1 MSASKTY
8 ASNRELG
15 LNTCGVAEQY
25 RNKGS
30 IPASAPG
37 SPNFIV
43 NDGGSIWSAKDQT
56 GWRIRCEQVG
66 TDGGYEFEVGSNTHT
81 VMAGE
86 VEAFN
91 ITVDVPLHL
100 RVEQI
105 GMVSGWGAI
114 VATRLR

>member
-1 MSASKTY
+1 MSPFKTY

-15 LNTCGVAEQY
+15 LNVNGVHPQLQH
-25 RNKGS
+25 KGS

-37 SPNFIV
+37 NPHHIV
-43 NDGGSIWSAKDQT
+43 NIGGHIRPIKGQT
-56 GWRIRCEQVG
+56 GWRIRCDQVG